1 MLVPRTSRKFFACLG
16 LMETMALARAWVV
29 PGISWRKMKVNSSS
43 L

>member
-1 MLVPRTSRKFFACLG
+1 MLVPSTSTKFLACLG
-16 LMETMALARAWVV
+16 LMETMDFARAWFV